1 MNNFS
6 DYLLRHPLPQQHP
19 QQHPHQRLTEAE
31 CDELFALFNDDS
43 LPDTA
48 MSAEMA
54 DGYMTACV
62 IGPVPVPAHEWM
74 EAIFD
79 QPTLPVCT
87 DADKQHRLLQLLLH
101 RHWDITVATAM
112 APQQVNRE
120 TFFLPLVVKV
130 DEKNRIT
137 PYQLD
142 EDNLRQG
149 DWDFKDWAEG
159 FSLCIQ
165 EHPEWR
171 SLVNDCKNADMLA
184 PIVLLSMGYNPE
196 QPELQ
201 IDEQDD
207 LLVFLTLCVYS
218 IRDFWKR
225 HQHARAPVLRE
236 TAKVG
241 RNDPCPCDSGKKYK
255 KCCGA

>member
-1 MNNFS
+1 MNHFS
-6 DYLLRHPLPQQHP
+6 DYLLRHPLP

-31 CDELFALFNDDS
+31 CDELFALFDEDS

-74 EAIFD
+74 QAIFD

-101 RHWDITVATAM
+101 RHRDITVATAM

-130 DEKNRIT
+130 DENNRIT

-142 EDNLRQG
+142 ELATVLPAAPDAVELLDLTGR
-149 DWDFKDWAEG
+149 W
-159 FSLCIQ
+159 SLGSKTEMFASIQ
-165 EHPEWR
+165 N
-171 SLVNDCKNADMLA
+171 VFDKVA
-184 PIVLLSMGYNPE
+184 PLDPLTYGATSYNP
-196 QPELQ
+196 L
-201 IDEQDD
+201 D
-207 LLVFLTLCVYS
+207 YS
-218 IRDFWKR
+218 GALGRYLSVGFR
-225 HQHARAPVLRE
+225 H
-236 TAKVG
+236 KF
-241 RNDPCPCDSGKKYK
+241 
-255 KCCGA
+255 